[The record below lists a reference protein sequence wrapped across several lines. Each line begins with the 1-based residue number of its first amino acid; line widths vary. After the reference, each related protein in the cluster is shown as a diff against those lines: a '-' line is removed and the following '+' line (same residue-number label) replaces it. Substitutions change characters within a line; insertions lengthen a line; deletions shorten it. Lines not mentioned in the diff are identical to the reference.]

1 MENPLLELQE
11 YENLL
16 EALKKAKG
24 PLQAAGT
31 LESQKVHLMHELGE
45 DGGFPWKLVVTYDE
59 QRAKEI
65 YDDFRSFTRQ
75 VWLYPAK
82 DLLFYAADIHGNLM
96 TRQRISVLRHLMED
110 QNGVVVT
117 TMDGLMDH
125 LLPLSCMREQVLHLE
140 TGQELDLEAWKI
152 RLAELGYEPN
162 FQASNLATQISRSIG
177 IILPPSPKETYENSF
192 YLETIRGISHYCNAH
207 QYISTI
213 VTGQNEEEILNVVR
227 SMSRSGKVN
236 GFIVLYSRVND
247 PVIDFLFSEGLLYI
261 LIGKPAQYTNHTIYI
276 DNDNLLA
283 GQEATEYL
291 YALGHRK
298 IAYLGVDNSLVFSA
312 DRKTGYMTALI
323 SHGLTVQPE
332 YCIEVPAAS
341 QNEFQE
347 LRKLL
352 LSEERP
358 TAVLVSD
365 DILALSL
372 ERICMEADISIPEDL
387 SILSFNNSLFAR
399 LTSPQLTSIDINS
412 GQLGMEAATQMI
424 SHIENPSLPATKII
438 VPHQLIERD
447 SCRRI

>member
-1 MENPLLELQE
+1 MTTIQDIADKMGVSKSTVSKALNDAPDIS
-11 YENLL
+11 
-16 EALKKAKG
+16 EALRKQVLETAVALGYTKLRRYKKPTKKACIIIEKENMRYQEPHHFAYDILVG
-24 PLQAAGT
+24 FRQMAEPAGFDVEIVPVDIKT
-31 LESQKVHLMHELGE
+31 QRSQHYDVFMLKHDYRGAFVV
-45 DGGFPWKLVVTYDE
+45 GFSLSDPWI
-59 QRAKEI
+59 Q
-65 YDDFRSFTRQ
+65 DF
-75 VWLYPAK
+75 K
-82 DLLFYAADIHGNLM
+82 
-96 TRQRISVLRHLMED
+96 
-110 QNGVVVT
+110 
-117 TMDGLMDH
+117 
-125 LLPLSCMREQVLHLE
+125 
-140 TGQELDLEAWKI
+140 
-152 RLAELGYEPN
+152 
-162 FQASNLATQISRSIG
+162 ISRTPAVLFDNYIVGNPSTAYVG
-177 IILPPSPKETYENSF
+177 ID
-192 YLETIRGISHYCNAH
+192 
-207 QYISTI
+207 
-213 VTGQNEEEILNVVR
+213 NEEGMELAV
-227 SMSRSGKVN
+227 S
-236 GFIVLYSRVND
+236 Y
-247 PVIDFLFSEGLLYI
+247 
-261 LIGKPAQYTNHTIYI
+261 
-276 DNDNLLA
+276 LA
-283 GQEATEYL
+283 G
-291 YALGHRK
+291 LGHRK

>member
-1 MENPLLELQE
+1 MTTIQDIADKMGVSKSTVSKALNDAPDIS
-11 YENLL
+11 
-16 EALKKAKG
+16 EALRK
-24 PLQAAGT
+24 
-31 LESQKVHLMHELGE
+31 
-45 DGGFPWKLVVTYDE
+45 
-59 QRAKEI
+59 
-65 YDDFRSFTRQ
+65 
-75 VWLYPAK
+75 
-82 DLLFYAADIHGNLM
+82 
-96 TRQRISVLRHLMED
+96 
-110 QNGVVVT
+110 
-117 TMDGLMDH
+117 
-125 LLPLSCMREQVLHLE
+125 QVLE
-140 TGQELDLEAWKI
+140 TAV
-152 RLAELGYEPN
+152 ALGYTKLRRYKKPTKKVCIIIEKENMRYQEPHH
-162 FQASNLATQISRSIG
+162 FAYDILVGFRQMAEPAGFDVEIVPVDIKTKRSQHYDVFMLKHDYIGAFVVGFSLSDPWIQDFKISRTPAVLFDNYIVGNPSTAYVG
-177 IILPPSPKETYENSF
+177 ID
-192 YLETIRGISHYCNAH
+192 
-207 QYISTI
+207 
-213 VTGQNEEEILNVVR
+213 NEEGMELAV
-227 SMSRSGKVN
+227 S
-236 GFIVLYSRVND
+236 Y
-247 PVIDFLFSEGLLYI
+247 
-261 LIGKPAQYTNHTIYI
+261 
-276 DNDNLLA
+276 LA
-283 GQEATEYL
+283 G
-291 YALGHRK
+291 LGHRK